1 MHLATAK
8 VRYEVEARN
17 RTLLDISVVGDERQG
32 RVCILDDRTS
42 ARRGTISCEAATALR
57 AASRSEFME
66 TASISAISSDLSV
79 SVSFVIAN
87 ELVEAARED
96 GMRNDELAAVL
107 VAVVVLITAA
117 KSMVGR
123 WQASSLENGTY
134 RVKALAKQRAASLGV
149 VDVDVFVKRAMEE
162 VGSRKGLLAFV
173 SELLSIATRI
183 SLSVTIQVLAVSVSA
198 TGSSRLLR
206 VGTLL
211 SVVFFFLFFE
221 NAFVKRR

>member
-1 MHLATAK
+1 MHLATAN
-8 VRYEVEARN
+8 VRYELEARN
-17 RTLLDISVVGDERQG
+17 RALLDIIIVGDERQG

-42 ARRGTISCEAATALR
+42 TRRGTRSCEAATARL
-57 AASRSEFME
+57 AASKSSFME

-79 SVSFVIAN
+79 SVSFVIAS

-107 VAVVVLITAA
+107 VAVVVLMTAA

-123 WQASSLENGTY
+123 WQASSLTNGTA
-134 RVKALAKQRAASLGV
+134 RVKALATHRATSLGV
-149 VDVDVFVKRAMEE
+149 DDVDAFVKSAVEE
-162 VGSRKGLLAFV
+162 AGLRKGLLAFV